1 MEGDTVMPRVRRSW
15 VDFAVAGAFL
25 VVGLG
30 VVVARSV
37 VGRGADFGAVIS
49 DRGDARGRP
58 VYVSLSGV
66 TNHSEVPSEALTVAA
81 REAIVAALAS
91 RAEVTTTALSAAQR
105 GARAGGARGHFLDAN
120 IQGVQVTAASARV
133 SVSIVV
139 SSSPSRAYEFE
150 STATVTLSGRDAVT
164 PAGQADAVR
173 RAMQRA
179 TRGAVDQIVRG
190 AP

>member
-1 MEGDTVMPRVRRSW
+1 MTRLVGRRW

-25 VVGLG
+25 VLGLG

-37 VGRGADFGAVIS
+37 AGRGADFGMVIS
-49 DRGDARGRP
+49 GLGDARARP

-66 TNHSEVPSEALTVAA
+66 TNHSGVANEALTVAA
-81 REAIVAALAS
+81 REAIEAALAS
-91 RAEVTTTALSAAQR
+91 RVEVTTTAPASTQR
-105 GARAGGARGHFLDAN
+105 GAHGGGARGHFLDAN
-120 IQGVQVTAASARV
+120 LQVLQVTDVSARA

-150 STATVTLSGRDAVT
+150 STATVTVSGRDAVT
-164 PAGQADAVR
+164 PEGQVECVR

-179 TRGAVDQIVRG
+179 TRGAVDQLVRG

>member
-1 MEGDTVMPRVRRSW
+1 MTRQVRRRW
-15 VDFAVAGAFL
+15 IDFAVAGAFL
-25 VVGLG
+25 AVGFG

-37 VGRGADFGAVIS
+37 AGRGADFGAVLS
-49 DRGDARGRP
+49 AHGDPRERP

-66 TNHSEVPSEALTVAA
+66 TNHSEVASEALTAAA
-81 REAIVAALAS
+81 REAIEAALAS
-91 RAEVTTTALSAAQR
+91 RAEVTTTAPAAAQR
-105 GARAGGARGHFLDAN
+105 GARAGGVSGHFFDAN

-133 SVSIVV
+133 TVSIVV

-164 PAGQADAVR
+164 PDGQADCVR

>member
-1 MEGDTVMPRVRRSW
+1 MTRQVRRRW

-25 VVGLG
+25 VLGFG

-49 DRGDARGRP
+49 ARGDARGRP
-58 VYVSLSGV
+58 VYVNLSGV
-66 TNHSEVPSEALTVAA
+66 SNHSEVASEALTVAA
-81 REAIVAALAS
+81 REAIEAALAA
-91 RAEVTTTALSAAQR
+91 RPEVTTTAPATAQR
-105 GARAGGARGHFLDAN
+105 GARAGGASGHFFDAN
-120 IQGVQVTAASARV
+120 VQAVVVTAASARV
-133 SVSIVV
+133 TVSIVV

-164 PAGQADAVR
+164 PEGQADCVR